1 MKLKSEVWSVSF
13 VQGEDAEIN
22 IPFTISSAKHWASQ
36 VGQWEPTCQCRR
48 HRRHGRVPS
57 LGQEDSPGVGNS
69 NSFQYSYLEDSMARG
84 VWRSIFH
91 MVAKSRT

>member
-36 VGQWEPTCQCRR
+36 AACVNE
-48 HRRHGRVPS
+48 
-57 LGQEDSPGVGNS
+57 GN
-69 NSFQYSYLEDSMARG
+69 
-84 VWRSIFH
+84 
-91 MVAKSRT
+91 AKDAD